1 MSKPRITSQ
10 SVTEVIPSDSAF
22 SEKYLRQT
30 IEQKNIAA
38 RRQAIQEGIIDADAG
53 KLTCPGHRKSQMA
66 FTVTILGQ
74 NRETLLIASTRY
86 RIAIWSLSD
95 SSR

>member
-1 MSKPRITSQ
+1 MSKPHITSQ

-53 KLTCPGHRKSQMA
+53 KLTRLA
-66 FTVTILGQ
+66 TVK
-74 NRETLLIASTRY
+74 AK
-86 RIAIWSLSD
+86 WLS
-95 SSR
+95 R

>member
-1 MSKPRITSQ
+1 MSKPCITSQ

-53 KLTCPGHRKSQMA
+53 KLTCLA
-66 FTVTILGQ
+66 TVK
-74 NRETLLIASTRY
+74 AK
-86 RIAIWSLSD
+86 WLS
-95 SSR
+95 R

>member
-38 RRQAIQEGIIDADAG
+38 RRQAIHEGIADANAG
-53 KLTCPGHRKSQMA
+53 KLTCLV
-66 FTVTILGQ
+66 TVK
-74 NRETLLIASTRY
+74 AK
-86 RIAIWSLSD
+86 WLS
-95 SSR
+95 R